1 MSRPYVP
8 AELRRLVFKR
18 ARGCC
23 EYCRC
28 QVRYSPGSFHI
39 EHIHPVELGGAT
51 SAENLALA
59 CQGCN
64 SHEYTKTIAHDPATA
79 LPVALFHPR
88 EQNWADHFGWNEDC
102 SLVLGLTPS
111 GRATVIALQLNR
123 ERVVNLRR
131 VLYQAHEHP
140 PEILL
145 AEILPEL

>member
-28 QVRYSPGSFHI
+28 QVRYSPGNFQI
-39 EHIHPVELGGAT
+39 EHIIPVELGGAT
-51 SAENLALA
+51 VAENLALA

-64 SHEYTKTIAHDPATA
+64 SHKYIKVAVPDPATGN
-79 LPVALFHPR
+79 LTPLFHPR
-88 EQNWADHFGWNEDC
+88 EHDWAEHFGWNEDC
-102 SLVLGLTPS
+102 SLVLGLTPT

-131 VLYQAHEHP
+131 VLYQAQQHP
-140 PEILL
+140 PEIL
-145 AEILPEL
+145 PEV